1 MIIARSVTELRAAI
15 SGPVSFVPTMGA
27 LHDGHASLIRLA
39 ATDGSCVVVS
49 DFVNPSQ
56 FGEGEDFESY
66 PRDLDGDAAIA
77 GQAGAHV
84 LYAPSVEE
92 IYPPGFA
99 TTIDPG
105 PLAHELCG
113 AHRPGHFAGVATV
126 VMRLFGLVGP
136 RRAIFGRKDYQ
147 QLAILQHVARD
158 LALGIEIVGAP
169 TIRDADGLALSSR
182 NAYLSPA
189 ERLQAAALP
198 LTLQQ
203 AATAYANGE
212 RDAAILA
219 TVGRPALD
227 GIALEYLELRAAD
240 LAPYDP
246 ERPAVLLVAG
256 HVGTTRL
263 IDNIVLDPTAPER
276 AIAQFTTKEYA

>member
-1 MIIARSVTELRAAI
+1 MIIARSVSELRAAI

-66 PRDLDGDAAIA
+66 PRDLDGDATIA

-113 AHRPGHFAGVATV
+113 AYRPGHFAGVATV
-126 VMRLFGLVGP
+126 VVRLFGLVGP

-147 QLAILQHVARD
+147 QLAILQRVARD

-182 NAYLSPA
+182 NAYLSPV

-246 ERPAVLLVAG
+246 KRPAVLLVAG

-276 AIAQFTTKEYA
+276 AIAQFSTKEYA

>member
-1 MIIARSVTELRAAI
+1 MIIARSTSELRAAI
-15 SGPVSFVPTMGA
+15 PGPVSFVPTMGA
-27 LHDGHASLIRLA
+27 LHAGHASLIRLA
-39 ATDGSCVVVS
+39 AADGSCVVVS

-77 GQAGAHV
+77 EQAGARI
-84 LYAPSVEE
+84 LYAPEVSE
-92 IYPPGFA
+92 IYPPDFS

-126 VMRLFGLVGP
+126 VVRLFGLVRP
-136 RRAIFGRKDYQ
+136 QRAIFGRKDYQ
-147 QLAILQHVARD
+147 QLAILQHVTKD

-182 NAYLSPA
+182 NAYLSAA
-189 ERLQAAALP
+189 ERVQAAALP
-198 LTLQQ
+198 VALQQ
-203 AATAYANGE
+203 VAAAYANGE

-219 TVGRPALD
+219 AVGRNSLD
-227 GIALEYLELRAAD
+227 GVELEYLELRSAE

-246 ERPAVLLVAG
+246 EHLAVLLVAG

-263 IDNIVLDPTAPER
+263 IDNIVLDPTAPKH
-276 AIAQFTTKEYA
+276 AVAQLSTKEYA

>member
-1 MIIARSVTELRAAI
+1 MIIARSATELRAAI
-15 SGPVSFVPTMGA
+15 DGPVSFVPTMGA
-27 LHDGHASLIRLA
+27 LHAGHASLIRLA
-39 ATDGSCVVVS
+39 AADGSCVVVS

-66 PRDLDGDAAIA
+66 PRDLDGDAVIA
-77 GQAGAHV
+77 EQAGAQI
-84 LYAPSVEE
+84 LYAPSMAE
-92 IYPPGFA
+92 IYPPDFA

-113 AHRPGHFAGVATV
+113 ALRPGHFAGVATV
-126 VMRLFGLVGP
+126 VVRLFGLVGP

-147 QLAILQHVARD
+147 QLAILQLVAKD

-182 NAYLSPA
+182 NAYLSAA
-189 ERLQAAALP
+189 EREQAAALP
-198 LTLQQ
+198 VALQQ
-203 AATAYANGE
+203 VAAAYVNGE

-219 TVGRPALD
+219 AVGRNALD
-227 GIALEYLELRAAD
+227 GVELEYLELRSAE

-246 ERPAVLLVAG
+246 EHLAVLLVAG
-256 HVGTTRL
+256 HIGTTRL
-263 IDNIVLDPTAPER
+263 IDNIVLDPTAPEH
-276 AIAQFTTKEYA
+276 AVAQLSTKEYA

>member
-1 MIIARSVTELRAAI
+1 MIIARSATELRAAI
-15 SGPVSFVPTMGA
+15 NGPVSFVPTMGA
-27 LHDGHASLIRLA
+27 LHAGHASLIRLA
-39 ATDGSCVVVS
+39 AADGSCVVVS

-66 PRDLDGDAAIA
+66 PRDLESDAAIA
-77 GQAGAHV
+77 ERAGAQI
-84 LYAPSVEE
+84 LYAPDVGE
-92 IYPPGFA
+92 IYPPDFS

-105 PLAHELCG
+105 PLAQELCG

-126 VMRLFGLVGP
+126 VVRLFGLVGP

-147 QLAILQHVARD
+147 QLAILQHVTKD

-182 NAYLSPA
+182 NAYLSAA
-189 ERLQAAALP
+189 EREQAAALP
-198 LTLQQ
+198 VALQQ
-203 AATAYANGE
+203 VAAAYVNGE

-219 TVGRPALD
+219 AVGRNALD
-227 GIALEYLELRAAD
+227 GVELEYLELRSAE

-246 ERPAVLLVAG
+246 EHLAVLLVAG
-256 HVGTTRL
+256 HVGATRL
-263 IDNIVLDPTAPER
+263 IDNIVLDPTAPEH
-276 AIAQFTTKEYA
+276 AVAQLSTKEYA

>member
-1 MIIARSVTELRAAI
+1 MIIARSASELRAAI

-27 LHDGHASLIRLA
+27 LHAGHASLIRLA
-39 ATDGSCVVVS
+39 AADGSCVVVS

-66 PRDLDGDAAIA
+66 PRDLEGDAAIA
-77 GQAGAHV
+77 EQAGAQI
-84 LYAPSVEE
+84 LYAPDVGE
-92 IYPPGFA
+92 IYPPDFS

-105 PLAHELCG
+105 PLAQELCG
-113 AHRPGHFAGVATV
+113 AQRPGHFAGVATV
-126 VMRLFGLVGP
+126 VVRLFGLVGP

-147 QLAILQHVARD
+147 QLAILQHVTKD

-182 NAYLSPA
+182 NVYLSAA
-189 ERLQAAALP
+189 ERVQATALP
-198 LTLQQ
+198 VALQQ
-203 AATAYANGE
+203 VAAAYANGE

-219 TVGRPALD
+219 AVGRNSLD
-227 GIALEYLELRAAD
+227 GVELEYLELRSAE

-246 ERPAVLLVAG
+246 EHLAVLLVAG
-256 HVGTTRL
+256 HVGCTRL
-263 IDNIVLDPTAPER
+263 IDNIVLDPTAPKH
-276 AIAQFTTKEYA
+276 AVAQLSTKEYA

>member
-1 MIIARSVTELRAAI
+1 MIIARSVAELRVAI
-15 SGPVSFVPTMGA
+15 SGPVSFVPKMGA

-39 ATDGSCVVVS
+39 AIDGSCVVVS

-56 FGEGEDFESY
+56 FGEGEDYESY

-92 IYPPGFA
+92 IYPPDFA

-126 VMRLFGLVGP
+126 VVRLFGLVGP

-147 QLAILQHVARD
+147 QLAILQRVARD

-198 LTLQQ
+198 LALQQ

-212 RDAAILA
+212 RDAAILT

-263 IDNIVLDPTAPER
+263 IDNIVLDPTAPDR
-276 AIAQFTTKEYA
+276 AIAQFSTKEYA